1 MKLVRYGAPGAER
14 PGLLDGDT
22 LRDLSGVVEDI
33 DSELLGSDFAALGGL
48 EPSSL
53 PAVPG
58 APRLGPPVRDTGK
71 IIGVGLNYADHV
83 RELGIDMP
91 PEPALFG
98 KATSAICGPDDDVRI
113 PPGAEK
119 MDWEVELGVVI
130 GAACREITE
139 SRAADHIAG
148 YCIVNDVSERA
159 FQFDLGGQWIKG
171 KSADTFAPLGPYLV
185 TREEVADVLQLDL
198 WLEVNG
204 AIRQNGNTANMIATP
219 AYLVAY
225 ISRFMSLRPGD
236 IISTGT
242 PAGVGFGRT
251 PAQFLQ
257 PGDTMRLG
265 ITGLGVQQQRVVS
278 AQAG

>member
-14 PGLLDGDT
+14 PGLLDGDI

-33 DSELLGSDFAALGGL
+33 DSELLGSDFAVLDGL

-58 APRLGPPVRDTGK
+58 APRLGPPVRDTAK
-71 IIGVGLNYADHV
+71 IVGVGLNYADHV

-185 TREEVADVLQLDL
+185 TREEVVDVLQLDL
-198 WLEVNG
+198 WTEVNG
-204 AIRQNGNTANMIATP
+204 AIRQNGNTVNMIAMP
-219 AYLVAY
+219 ARLVAY
-225 ISRFMSLRPGD
+225 ISRFMSLHPGD
-236 IISTGT
+236 IIATGT
-242 PAGVGFGRT
+242 PAGVGFGQT
-251 PAQFLQ
+251 PPQFLQ
-257 PGDTMRLG
+257 PGDSMRLG

-278 AQAG
+278 ATAG